1 MARSSVKLVWV
12 VVFVGMV
19 AAGASWAGTPASRPA
34 VAADEA
40 ARNQFLVAK
49 GQAERDCNVK
59 VVAAAKVLRKGLEV
73 ADRRTNDP
81 DEVKR
86 VHDLEASVDAALA
99 AKTAGT
105 LGLGSDP
112 PQSQPAESAWKT
124 FDDQRANAGHEATAA
139 VDRAK
144 AAYAKELRR
153 LAGTLAHTD
162 TAKAVQL
169 KRLADAVD
177 EASGKDVATLVG
189 GDGADQPA
197 AVNLLKTVGK
207 ADAIAGTWRATGTGG
222 FKAAGESGHPVRLQL
237 GPVPRGEYDY
247 TVRFTRSTDHSPV
260 VTSLLCE
267 HNGHRIAFCIGG
279 GRGGR
284 VDCGFDHV
292 GGAPFFANLSSGQWA
307 PDPSA
312 GAAVTATVRVR
323 DGYAVGEVNGQ
334 VVALSTA
341 DYGQYSVTGGWDV
354 GRGRLGVNTNAA
366 DVAVLSASVS
376 LAATDRG
383 GGGGGRT
390 VDLLGLIDSKRDV
403 VQGNWTVGPRGEWA
417 CDDADGVKKIRSA
430 YRPPAEYDYTVD
442 FTLVDHRSSIVG

>member
-1 MARSSVKLVWV
+1 MVRSSVKLVCV
-12 VVFVGMV
+12 APFVWL
-19 AAGASWAGTPASRPA
+19 AFAGGSWARTPASRPA
-34 VAADEA
+34 VVPPDEA
-40 ARNQFLVAK
+40 ARNEFLAAK
-49 GQAERDCNVK
+49 GRAERDCNVK

-86 VHDLEASVDAALA
+86 VRDLEASVDAALA
-99 AKTAGT
+99 DKTAGT

-112 PQSQPAESAWKT
+112 PQSQPATSAWKS

-144 AAYAKELRR
+144 AAYARELRR

-177 EASGKDVATLVG
+177 KASGRDVAALGG
-189 GDGADQPA
+189 GDGDDQPA
-197 AVNLLKTVGK
+197 AVNLLGTVGN
-207 ADAIAGTWRATGTGG
+207 ADGISGTWRATGTGG

-247 TVRFTRSTDHSPV
+247 TVRFTRSTDQPPV

-279 GRGGR
+279 HRGRR

-292 GGAPFFANLSSGQWA
+292 GGAPFFRKPVERPVGTGPVGRRSRHGHGPGAGT
-307 PDPSA
+307 DTPSA
-312 GAAVTATVRVR
+312 R
-323 DGYAVGEVNGQ
+323 
-334 VVALSTA
+334 SM
-341 DYGQYSVTGGWDV
+341 
-354 GRGRLGVNTNAA
+354 GRW
-366 DVAVLSASVS
+366 S
-376 LAATDRG
+376 
-383 GGGGGRT
+383 
-390 VDLLGLIDSKRDV
+390 
-403 VQGNWTVGPRGEWA
+403 P
-417 CDDADGVKKIRSA
+417 
-430 YRPPAEYDYTVD
+430 
-442 FTLVDHRSSIVG
+442 